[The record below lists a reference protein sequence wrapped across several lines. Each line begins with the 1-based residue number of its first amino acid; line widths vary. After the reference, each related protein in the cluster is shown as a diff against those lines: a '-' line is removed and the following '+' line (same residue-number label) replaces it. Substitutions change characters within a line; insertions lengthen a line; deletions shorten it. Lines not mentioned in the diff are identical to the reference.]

1 MPGNSERRKK
11 VAMKKVVSGEIEECG
26 CGIEDLEPVAV
37 RENRLMSWRR
47 LVGLR
52 EEGGDER

>member
-1 MPGNSERRKK
+1 
-11 VAMKKVVSGEIEECG
+11 MKKVVSGEIEECG